1 VVFSPRLHSGGNV
14 VGVSPLDSNKSY
26 RVWVIGL
33 AVGLLALTAP
43 PADAGSKARGSV
55 AAPSASKASPVKRS
69 RAIRVRKIVPARPS
83 MGQLIGL
90 HASDDPLD
98 LKSGVALVLDEDTNE
113 VLLAKNTQTVLPIA
127 SITKL
132 MTALVVTEAGLP
144 LDEVLTVD
152 AQDVDTEKG
161 SGSRLRVGTALT
173 RAEMLHLALMASEN
187 RAAHALGR
195 HYPGGLPAF
204 VEAMNH
210 KAQALGMKDT
220 HYVEPTG
227 LSSRNQ
233 SNAADLALLVREAHK
248 HDLIRRL
255 STMPEAAVA
264 VGRRSLQFRNT
275 NGLVRNSDW
284 DISLQKTG
292 YISEAGRCLVMQ
304 AQLAGRKLILV
315 LLDSA
320 GKYSRIGDAERIRK
334 WLTETAATHA
344 TAVVA
349 PQG

>member
-1 VVFSPRLHSGGNV
+1 M
-14 VGVSPLDSNKSY
+14 DSNKSY

-152 AQDVDTEKG
+152 AQAVDTEKG
-161 SGSRLRVGTALT
+161 SGSRLRVGTALV
-173 RAEMLHLALMASEN
+173 ALLGLVQARDIEV
-187 RAAHALGR
+187 AAWRCIFAGQLVQFARKALKRKVYSDPCGIF
-195 HYPGGLPAF
+195 L
-204 VEAMNH
+204 
-210 KAQALGMKDT
+210 QQL
-220 HYVEPTG
+220 
-227 LSSRNQ
+227 
-233 SNAADLALLVREAHK
+233 ADLREV
-248 HDLIRRL
+248 LR
-255 STMPEAAVA
+255 P
-264 VGRRSLQFRNT
+264 G
-275 NGLVRNSDW
+275 
-284 DISLQKTG
+284 
-292 YISEAGRCLVMQ
+292 AGDDHRHRAIV
-304 AQLAGRKLILV
+304 
-315 LLDSA
+315 
-320 GKYSRIGDAERIRK
+320 RIGAKFQPRS
-334 WLTETAATHA
+334 
-344 TAVVA
+344 
-349 PQG
+349 